1 MKYIFQIIAA
11 VFILSSGTVLADK
24 NFATIYNRDLG
35 LIKQIRTIE
44 IHGPDQPLRFTDV
57 AAKLIP
63 TSVHLRALSGN
74 KNFQVL
80 EQNFEFDLVSSEKI
94 LEKYIDHPVEII
106 AENGDLITG
115 ILLSRRG
122 GSLVIRTAE
131 GIKILGW
138 SSKMSINVKE
148 LPEGLITRPT
158 LIWALAGVTA
168 GMEKLEVS
176 YLTGGMGW
184 QAEYVGVLNEPASH
198 IDLEAWV
205 SVTNQSGATFKDAT
219 LKLVAGEV
227 HRAGRAVPE
236 RRMVKTMAGNRYDSA
251 VPPGFEER
259 EFFEYHIYE
268 LERLTTLKDNQV
280 KQIALFPPAGVTSEK
295 KFFYN
300 ARRDPEKV
308 EVRVIF
314 RNDETSGLGKPLP
327 AGVFRIYQKDGD
339 SLEFIGEDRIDH
351 TSRNEEVKITM
362 GKAFD
367 LVGKRKVVDRKKVSD
382 RSERRTV
389 EIELRN
395 NKKTDGVAIIVE
407 EDLNYPFWE
416 IEDTTDSYRKKD
428 AHRVEFSIP
437 VKADEKRTL
446 RYTVLIQW

>member
-1 MKYIFQIIAA
+1 MKYISQILAA
-11 VFILSSGTVLADK
+11 VFILSGHTVLADK

-35 LIKQIRTIE
+35 LIKQIRTVE
-44 IHGPDQPLRFTDV
+44 IHGPDQPFRFTDV
-57 AAKLIP
+57 AARLIP
-63 TSVHLRALSGN
+63 ASVHLRALSGN

-94 LEKYIDHPVEII
+94 LEKYVDHPIEII
-106 AENGDLITG
+106 KENGDLITG
-115 ILLSRRG
+115 ILLSKRG
-122 GSLVIRTAE
+122 GSLVIRSE
-131 GIKILGW
+131 GGIKILGW
-138 SSKMSINVKE
+138 NNKMSINVKE

-158 LIWALAGVTA
+158 LIWKLAGVTA
-168 GMEKLEVS
+168 GMETLEVS
-176 YLTGGMGW
+176 YLTAGMGW
-184 QAEYVGVLNEPASH
+184 QAEYVGILNEPASH

-227 HRAGRAVPE
+227 HRAARPVPQ
-236 RRMVKTMAGNRYDSA
+236 RRMAKAMADKVYESA
-251 VPPGFEER
+251 KQPGFEER

-280 KQIALFPPAGVTSEK
+280 KQIALFPPAGVKSEK

-300 ARRDPEKV
+300 ARRDPRKV
-308 EVRVIF
+308 EVRVLF
-314 RNDETSGLGKPLP
+314 KNDEKSGLGKPLP

-367 LVGKRKVVDRKKVSD
+367 LVGERKVVDRKKVSD
-382 RSERRTV
+382 RSERRTI

-395 NKKTDGVAIIVE
+395 NKQTDGVTIIVE
-407 EDLNYPFWE
+407 EELYYPFWE
-416 IEDTTDSYRKKD
+416 IEDTTASYDKKD
-428 AHRVEFSIP
+428 AHHVEFSIP

-446 RYTVLIQW
+446 RYTVLIKW